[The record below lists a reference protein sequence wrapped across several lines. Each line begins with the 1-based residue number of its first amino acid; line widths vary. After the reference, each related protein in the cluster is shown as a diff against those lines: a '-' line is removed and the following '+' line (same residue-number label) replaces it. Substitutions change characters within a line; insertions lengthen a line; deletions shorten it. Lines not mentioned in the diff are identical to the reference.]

1 MFLFIPLH
9 ACMHTKF
16 SCVQL
21 FATLW
26 AVAQQAPLSM
36 EILQARLLEWVA
48 VPSSRGSTQ
57 ELNPVLPHYR
67 QILYC
72 LSHQGSPRI
81 LEWVV
86 YSFSRDSS

>member
-48 VPSSRGSTQ
+48 MPSSRD
-57 ELNPVLPHYR
+57 LPTPGIEPR
-67 QILYC
+67 
-72 LSHQGSPRI
+72 SPT
-81 LEWVV
+81 LQA
-86 YSFSRDSS
+86 DSLLPDPPRKP

>member
-48 VPSSRGSTQ
+48 MPSSRD
-57 ELNPVLPHYR
+57 LPTPGIEPR
-67 QILYC
+67 
-72 LSHQGSPRI
+72 SPT
-81 LEWVV
+81 LQA
-86 YSFSRDSS
+86 DSLLPDPPRKPRKIH